1 MSLLNGIPSIDGHM
15 PDYETADASKANPL
29 FTYTTIE
36 TPVNAANSKDNIE
49 LLKKNGDLIG
59 KYYKQVTDLVAKSKA
74 EDLDISNDLL
84 DLLNNFAYDRDK
96 LFADIPTI
104 SIPSVWT
111 TEDLD
116 KSKNVETTI
125 TSTDDKIAEAYN
137 KMAFA
142 KRPKNQAEFEEQ
154 QGRKMRNFS
163 SSEEGTYSDN
173 ISRVYQSTNTNL
185 FEQKLNDEVDKSI
198 DDTDKQL
205 KAINEAFKKGKFK
218 EPADDELDRSLS
230 LTYGE
235 SRKGDKWF
243 AEHQKKYHKDYL
255 RKIKK
260 NPFYGGVSPIAH
272 CYWKW
277 MSCSIGTSCDI
288 ICEECEK
295 KYEEAKARYEK
306 TQREYNSY
314 CESTAN
320 LNDPACPPEF
330 VVERT
335 KKGLRKQLAEKKKEA
350 DKLYK
355 QSRCELRELDA

>member
-1 MSLLNGIPSIDGHM
+1 MMRFFGADPDYTGIPS
-15 PDYETADASKANPL
+15 TTTTKPL
-29 FTYTTIE
+29 FTYQTIE
-36 TPVNAANSKDNIE
+36 TPVNTINSQDNIE
-49 LLKKNGDLIG
+49 LLKKNSDLIG
-59 KYYKQVTDLVAKSKA
+59 KYYKQITDLVAKAKA

-96 LFADIPTI
+96 LFVDIPTV
-104 SIPSVWT
+104 SIPSIWT

-116 KSKNVETTI
+116 KAKNVETTI

-163 SSEEGTYSDN
+163 SSEEGAYSDN
-173 ISRVYQSTNTNL
+173 ISKVYQSTNTNL

-218 EPADDELDRSLS
+218 EPADDEFDRSLS

-235 SRKGDKWF
+235 TRKGDKWF
-243 AEHQKKYHKDYL
+243 AAHKKKYHKDIL
-255 RKIKK
+255 KKIKK
-260 NPFYGGVSPIAH
+260 NPFYGGVSPVAM
-272 CYWKW
+272 CKW
-277 MSCSIGTSCDI
+277 EWFACSIGTSCDI

-295 KYEEAKARYEK
+295 KYNEAKKLYELLQDNYDVFVHDHK
-306 TQREYNSY
+306 NDKDKDAYN
-314 CESTAN
+314 
-320 LNDPACPPEF
+320 
-330 VVERT
+330 VEISKR
-335 KKGLRKQLAEKKKEA
+335 KKKIAKAKKEV
-350 DKLYK
+350 DRLYK
-355 QSRCELRELDA
+355 QSRFELRGLDE

>member
-1 MSLLNGIPSIDGHM
+1 MSLLNGIPSIDGYM

-59 KYYKQVTDLVAKSKA
+59 KYYKQITDLVAKSKA

-116 KSKNVETTI
+116 KSKNMEMTV
-125 TSTDDKIAEAYN
+125 TSTEGKIAEAYN

-154 QGRKMRNFS
+154 LQSKIS
-163 SSEEGTYSDN
+163 S
-173 ISRVYQSTNTNL
+173 L
-185 FEQKLNDEVDKSI
+185 FEQKLNNDVDKI
-198 DDTDKQL
+198 IDKQLDDTDKQL
-205 KAINEAFKKGKFK
+205 NAIKEAIKNGKFK
-218 EPADDELDRSLS
+218 EPADDEFDRSLS

-335 KKGLRKQLAEKKKEA
+335 KKGLRKQLAEKKKEVNI
-350 DKLYK
+350 LYE
-355 QSRCELRELDA
+355 QSRCELRGIDE